1 MNHSPDPLISSAE
14 MQALMGLDRR
24 GLTDVFFP
32 LRVWYLIGT
41 CALYA
46 IGLIFSSHH
55 MAQLLATDHT
65 LVDRLGLY
73 LLFRGWFVV
82 FATLLGLWAY
92 ARAWRIRPV
101 FWGLFL
107 LSLTNLISDL
117 FIVYPER
124 LANPTWGFAFLF
136 SLRLLAI
143 VALFYCAKNVH
154 RLPAPGQRFN
164 LLLPL
169 RHTAWLDRRT
179 S

>member
-1 MNHSPDPLISSAE
+1 MNQRPDELISPAE
-14 MQALMGLDRR
+14 MQALMGQERR
-24 GLTDVFFP
+24 GMTDIYYP

-46 IGLIFSSHH
+46 VGLIFSSHH
-55 MAQLLATDHT
+55 MAQLLASDHT
-65 LVDRLGLY
+65 LVDRLSVY

-82 FATLLGLWAY
+82 VATLFGVWAY
-92 ARAWRIRPV
+92 ARAWRAKPV
-101 FWGLFL
+101 FWGLWL
-107 LSLTNLISDL
+107 ISLANLSSDL

-136 SLRLLAI
+136 MLRLLAI
-143 VALFYCAKNVH
+143 MALFYCAKNVH
-154 RLPAPGQRFN
+154 RLPSAQERFN

-169 RHTAWLDRRT
+169 RQTSWFDRRA